1 MASTER
7 EKMLAGDLYVASDS
21 ELVELRRRA
30 REITSAYNRTSLDEL
45 PQREQLLRRLFGRCG
60 SKVWVE
66 PPFCCDY
73 GVNTYLA
80 DGVYLNFNCIFLDCA
95 TIEIGEN
102 TKLGPSVQLYAA
114 YHPVLAAERIAGPE
128 LAAPITIGKNCWIGG
143 GTIVCS
149 GVSVGDNTTIGAG
162 SVVVRD
168 IPANTV
174 AVGNPCRVAR
184 SLPVP

>member
-7 EKMLAGDLYVASDS
+7 EKMLAGDLYLASDP

-30 REITSAYNRTSLDEL
+30 REVTSVYNRTSQDEL
-45 PQREQLLRRLFGRCG
+45 STREQLLRSLLGRCG

-66 PPFCCDY
+66 PPFYCDY

-95 TIEIGEN
+95 TIDIGEN
-102 TKLGPSVQLYAA
+102 TKLGPSVQMYAA
-114 YHPVLAAERIAGPE
+114 YHPVLAVERIAGPE
-128 LAAPITIGKNCWIGG
+128 LASPIKIGKNCWIGG
-143 GTIVCS
+143 GTIVCP

-168 IPANTV
+168 IPANVV
-174 AVGNPCRVAR
+174 AVGNPCRVVR
-184 SLPVP
+184 SLPAP